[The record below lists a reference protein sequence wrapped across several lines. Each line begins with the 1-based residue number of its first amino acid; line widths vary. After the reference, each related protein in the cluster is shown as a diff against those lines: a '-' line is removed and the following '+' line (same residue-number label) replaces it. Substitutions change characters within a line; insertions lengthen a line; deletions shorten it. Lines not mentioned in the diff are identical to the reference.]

1 MAGIIR
7 GSLHAGALAVMTWG
21 YLELSGTV
29 IDTWIRT
36 QTVSAL
42 RDAGQQGMPGSDL
55 RRTVT
60 GRR

>member
-42 RDAGQQGMPGSDL
+42 LCTGEQHISNACLCRA
-55 RRTVT
+55 VT
-60 GRR
+60 GNS

>member
-42 RDAGQQGMPGSDL
+42 L
-55 RRTVT
+55 CT
-60 GRR
+60 GE